1 MSHAASVREI
11 VGTTPEQVVEA
22 FQRQE
27 ILLLQGGRYR
37 EWLAMLT
44 DDVRY
49 WVPVL
54 LERERR
60 EEMVGDED
68 EMAWVNDDREKLTLR
83 VERVL
88 SGYAVEETPPVRL
101 RYFVQNLQ
109 VTPSADA
116 REIGVV
122 SNLLIYRTRRDQE
135 GFYVGGREDVLR
147 EVDGAW
153 KLARRKV
160 IFDKAVLGPFTHSWI
175 FF

>member
-1 MSHAASVREI
+1 MSQAAGLREAAS
-11 VGTTPEQVVEA
+11 TTPEQIVEA

-27 ILLLQGGRYR
+27 ILLLQSGRYR

-60 EEMVGDED
+60 DEMLGGDD

-83 VERVL
+83 VERVV

-109 VTPSADA
+109 VTPSADGG
-116 REIGVV
+116 EIAVI

-147 EVDGAW
+147 AVEGVW

-160 IFDKAVLGPFTHSWI
+160 VFDKAVLGPFTHSWI